1 MAAPTTWNRL
11 SFAVLLLL
19 LAAGFVMA
27 FLWYIPEIELNRRLQ
42 AERMKRMQDIA
53 ALQQE
58 IDGIRFRLGA
68 LDRNPKAVERLA
80 RWRLGYA
87 RPGET
92 VLYFRQPLPAVTE
105 PPIIG
110 GAE

>member
-1 MAAPTTWNRL
+1 MAAPSTWNRL

-42 AERMKRMQDIA
+42 AERRAREHQISR
-53 ALQQE
+53 LEQE
-58 IDGIRFRLGA
+58 IKVLHFQLNE
-68 LDRNPKAVERLA
+68 LQTNPKAVERLA

-92 VLYFRQPLPAVTE
+92 VIYFKQRPREIVE
-105 PPIIG
+105 PPVAG
-110 GAE
+110 PRN

>member
-1 MAAPTTWNRL
+1 MAAPSTWNRL

-19 LAAGFVMA
+19 FAAGFVMA

-42 AERMKRMQDIA
+42 AERREREQKTSS
-53 ALQQE
+53 LEQE
-58 IDGIRFRLGA
+58 IKVIRFRLNE
-68 LDRNPKAVERLA
+68 LQTNPKAVERLA

-92 VLYFRQPLPAVTE
+92 VIYFRQPVPAVTE
-105 PPIIG
+105 PPVAG
-110 GAE
+110 GAH

>member
-1 MAAPTTWNRL
+1 MAAPSTWNRL

-42 AERMKRMQDIA
+42 AGRLEREREIA
-53 ALQQE
+53 SLKQE
-58 IDGIRFRLGA
+58 IEIIRFRLGE
-68 LDRNPKAVERLA
+68 LEQNPKAVERVA
-80 RWRLGYA
+80 RRWLGYA

-92 VLYFRQPLPAVTE
+92 VIYFRPPVARVLE
-105 PPIIG
+105 PPVVPG
-110 GAE
+110 GR